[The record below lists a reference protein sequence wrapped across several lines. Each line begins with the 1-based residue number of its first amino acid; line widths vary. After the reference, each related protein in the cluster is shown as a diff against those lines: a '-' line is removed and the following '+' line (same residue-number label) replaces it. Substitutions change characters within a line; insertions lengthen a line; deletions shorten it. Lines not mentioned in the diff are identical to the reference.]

1 MNTAGDQVD
10 TILKL
15 DNLQGANFLD
25 LGQGFNILDGKAVQ
39 LNILPTVS
47 GNDAFI
53 AETMER
59 RSSVCFSVEE
69 SMKSKLNKIGIA
81 GSAAVGFIFNIFS
94 ISGGFSFL
102 KQKSSDEKS
111 VSATLVIRS
120 QSKQKCFIVDRSLE
134 HLDRHLL
141 LKTPTA
147 ATHIVTKVAFG
158 AYATCTFTYQLEKKE
173 DVLEIQG
180 KLQAALNVLI
190 ASLDLTG
197 QGEYA
202 NKDLSFFE
210 KTTLSLEGTFLSQQ
224 SVPSNPN
231 EMIRFFRSI
240 PNLFNYENHVA
251 YELTPVDSIRKR
263 FQPNHPVARY
273 LLLKDEFAN
282 TLFASVEGVQNSLSE
297 ARTSLKVLI
306 EKYGGVISASA
317 RQCLEEQSSAATM
330 EETSLL
336 ASIRSFVTQKDADEK
351 WITKKI
357 DRLALEVKNAA
368 LGLKSACDERT
379 KFCAYMI
386 ELYGRDKLTVENDL
400 DQLGLHFKDHSEG
413 AAFVYTEDLTAIS
426 DANSEASMQNRSIM
440 LSLIKKY
447 GRDEN
452 YKFYVRLREDEPFS
466 FTQVDASTELEERS
480 GFVHDVIRLSQLN
493 EKINIQRNYEQSD
506 ECQSLVCPQIRIPH
520 QSDVQKHRLKLQAGV
535 PTQLK
540 SLHLACPGPN
550 CDNEVL
556 EWRCNDC
563 AKIFNFDNRGYIY
576 CSCAG
581 GSKILVQHAQF
592 RCLRDKHQNDWVPCK
607 DGVSL
612 DRIHV
617 LIIGSSGIG
626 KSTIINGIA
635 NYLLFEDPD
644 DAISRSS
651 EAIVAIPGRFSAS
664 GYGRLVDGKMEEEP
678 TSVITFGDQSSSI
691 ENINSEGAAVT
702 QFCQMYTIHLHN
714 RDIVFIDCP
723 GIVDGRG
730 IEKDQ
735 ENLQHIM
742 SFISPLGY
750 LNAIFFIMKPN
761 EERLSS
767 TFAYTV
773 IESCSRLSKE
783 CKENIFILFT
793 TSSTTNFRLGGTRD
807 TLAKLQ
813 SKVSPDG
820 RLDLLDDERHFFF
833 DNSALR
839 LVYAKTNGR
848 ELYPDPNGSLFE
860 SNRTAWAYSKAA
872 SVRLTTALL
881 NLPTVRTDGLD
892 TLTDTKALVQNVAN
906 FLVHVTSAIENTVRS
921 LQRQQDE
928 IRRMEKEKIALD
940 KQLKVKY
947 TFVKHV
953 QLDLPMTVCSNAGC
967 FEIKAGKNDDLS
979 DIQRRKYIPCHKPCY
994 LSHLPLN
1001 QVNPPGMIN
1010 CNAFLNA
1017 ANGKCHS
1024 CKARGKDCDYTLHM
1038 HMTSDVEFQD
1048 KEMILPEI
1056 QQQQD
1061 EKVNSINAYKS
1072 RIAALAAKE
1081 KQLEHEKELIIR
1093 QIARLAQF
1101 VLDNSLVPP
1110 SDEVLRYF
1118 RMEIQ
1123 TLESYPDRDSAQEK
1137 NLKSLKM
1144 ILARYEEELRI
1155 LREAIRMR
1163 PAQSGDES
1171 GTSTVKS
1178 ADEVKT
1184 IIANLCNMKEFGRNI
1199 KECIEALE
1207 KQRQA
1212 AATLPP
1218 GGSDEARF
1226 FDLNTVRR
1234 KQIRPKA
1241 QFNLL
1246 STNTQSVV
1254 GYVKPVE
1261 TERHQAATG
1270 PHRRV
1275 VKARNSFDFG
1285 EGRP

>member
-1 MNTAGDQVD
+1 MTPASTFGQYGNLNNKGDADAIAGWFAIVSDRVMGELVALANGFVGDNQTGLKWISEKHLARCRQWGDVPTSLWSRRSNKQDNRQCNCHCPKAKLLEQLLQLCVISGARTLGHLVGRGSGGDFRMGNLTVKNRLTLRGTDPPPSLKLPLLAIPTQTVTPFPSREKMYLFGIERQSMIRNNSAGSQLEPKIMNTAGDQVD

-25 LGQGFNILDGKAVQ
+25 LGQ
-39 LNILPTVS
+39 
-47 GNDAFI
+47 
-53 AETMER
+53 
-59 RSSVCFSVEE
+59 
-69 SMKSKLNKIGIA
+69 
-81 GSAAVGFIFNIFS
+81 
-94 ISGGFSFL
+94 
-102 KQKSSDEKS
+102 
-111 VSATLVIRS
+111 
-120 QSKQKCFIVDRSLE
+120 
-134 HLDRHLL
+134 
-141 LKTPTA
+141 
-147 ATHIVTKVAFG
+147 VAFG
-158 AYATCTFTYQLEKKE
+158 AYATCTFAYQLEKKE

-210 KTTLSLEGTFLSQQ
+210 KTTLLLEGTFLSQQ

-251 YELTPVDSIRKR
+251 YELTPVDSIRK
-263 FQPNHPVARY
+263 PVARY
-273 LLLKDEFAN
+273 LLLKNEFAN
-282 TLFASVEGVQNSLSE
+282 TLFA
-297 ARTSLKVLI
+297 K
-306 EKYGGVISASA
+306 
-317 RQCLEEQSSAATM
+317 
-330 EETSLL
+330 
-336 ASIRSFVTQKDADEK
+336 
-351 WITKKI
+351 
-357 DRLALEVKNAA
+357 RL
-368 LGLKSACDERT
+368 
-379 KFCAYMI
+379 
-386 ELYGRDKLTVENDL
+386 DL
-400 DQLGLHFKDHSEG
+400 
-413 AAFVYTEDLTAIS
+413 
-426 DANSEASMQNRSIM
+426 
-440 LSLIKKY
+440 
-447 GRDEN
+447 
-452 YKFYVRLREDEPFS
+452 
-466 FTQVDASTELEERS
+466 
-480 GFVHDVIRLSQLN
+480 
-493 EKINIQRNYEQSD
+493 
-506 ECQSLVCPQIRIPH
+506 
-520 QSDVQKHRLKLQAGV
+520 
-535 PTQLK
+535 
-540 SLHLACPGPN
+540 
-550 CDNEVL
+550 
-556 EWRCNDC
+556 
-563 AKIFNFDNRGYIY
+563 
-576 CSCAG
+576 
-581 GSKILVQHAQF
+581 
-592 RCLRDKHQNDWVPCK
+592 
-607 DGVSL
+607 
-612 DRIHV
+612 
-617 LIIGSSGIG
+617 
-626 KSTIINGIA
+626 
-635 NYLLFEDPD
+635 D

-664 GYGRLVDGKMEEEP
+664 GYGRLVDGKMQEEP
-678 TSVITFGDQSSSI
+678 TSVNPAQSKTLI
-691 ENINSEGAAVT
+691 
-702 QFCQMYTIHLHN
+702 FCQMYTIHLHN

-839 LVYAKTNGR
+839 LVYAKTNER

-892 TLTDTKALVQNVAN
+892 TLTDTKALVQNVAS

-953 QLDLPMTVCSNAGC
+953 QLDLPMT
-967 FEIKAGKNDDLS
+967 
-979 DIQRRKYIPCHKPCY
+979 PCY
-994 LSHLPLN
+994 LSNLPLN

-1110 SDEVLRYF
+1110 SDEILRYF

-1123 TLESYPDRDSAQEK
+1123 TLESYPDRDK
-1137 NLKSLKM
+1137 
-1144 ILARYEEELRI
+1144 ELRI

-1178 ADEVKT
+1178 TDEVKT
-1184 IIANLCNMKEFGRNI
+1184 IITNLCNMKEFGRNI

-1207 KQRQA
+1207 EQRQA
-1212 AATLPP
+1212 AATVPP
-1218 GGSDEARF
+1218 GGSAEARF
-1226 FDLNTVRR
+1226 FDLNTNALAEARLSRASTPPNPSPESLGATRR
-1234 KQIRPKA
+1234 LAHPDYPDKQLSSPPLTPEDALPAANPQNKSDPTYFYVMLFGPPQDPSADPTGISKTARGLRLSALEPPPVSSFNTHYGNTTRREQQEQTTDGAEDAPVAALTRLVEFAEVGDTVFEEAAYDNDEDDDVALQNAAISKA
-1241 QFNLL
+1241 ALEFAGNLPQDL
-1246 STNTQSVV
+1246 RECSGT
-1254 GYVKPVE
+1254 P
-1261 TERHQAATG
+1261 
-1270 PHRRV
+1270 
-1275 VKARNSFDFG
+1275 
-1285 EGRP
+1285 GRLAVSGGRIP